1 MQFDTDKLNVYKE
14 LLATTELQQG
24 YQEFIKLFRY
34 LRRELEKELDG
45 FSFSNNIVENRRDF
59 AYFQLFSDELKAK
72 GLKAQI
78 IFVHKEFQFEVWIS
92 GYNRKIQRDYY
103 NYLKNQNIKYIVNGD
118 PDRVDYIIK
127 SPLPKNTDIS
137 NGELLIEL
145 LKSEINEIVTFAKN
159 INIA

>member
-1 MQFDTDKLNVYKE
+1 MQFDTHKLNVYKE
-14 LLATTELQQG
+14 LLSTTELQTS
-24 YQEFIKLFRY
+24 YQEFINLFRY
-34 LRRELEKELDG
+34 LRIELEKELDD
-45 FSFSNNIVENRRDF
+45 FSFSNNIVENRMDF

-103 NYLKNQNIKYIVNGD
+103 NYFKNQNIKYIINGD

-127 SPLPKNTDIS
+127 SPLPKDIDIS
-137 NGELLIEL
+137 NGELLIDL
-145 LKSEINEIVTFAKN
+145 LKSEVSEMVAFAEN
-159 INIA
+159 INIS